1 MTVQTDSPKAL
12 EILDTAKR
20 LFWKHGIRRVS
31 VEEICREAGASK
43 MTFYRSFPNK
53 IELAK
58 AMLQRLFDE
67 SMEEYRAIMEEDIP
81 FEEKVKK
88 QLLLKFKGT
97 EGISAELVRDI
108 YSNQE
113 WGLREYM
120 EQRTEEALRG
130 IMNDYAQAQ
139 QKGWI
144 RKDIRLAFMLYIFH
158 KMPEWVSDEQ
168 LLASYADTQDLIME
182 ITRFFFYG
190 VLPHELKGD
199 ER

>member
-1 MTVQTDSPKAL
+1 MTAQPDSSKSL
-12 EILDTAKR
+12 DILNTAR
-20 LFWKHGIRRVS
+20 QLFWKHGIRRVS

-58 AMLQRLFDE
+58 AMLQKMFDE
-67 SMEEYRAIMEEDIP
+67 SMNEYSAIMALDIP
-81 FEEKVKK
+81 FEEKVQKE
-88 QLLLKFKGT
+88 LLLKFKGAR
-97 EGISAELVRDI
+97 GISAELVRDI

-120 EQRTEEALRG
+120 ERRTEEALKV
-130 IMNDYAQAQ
+130 IMNDFAQAQ

-144 RKDIRLAFMLYIFH
+144 RQDLRLDFILFLFH
-158 KMPEWVSDEQ
+158 RMQDWITNEQ
-168 LLASYADTQDLIME
+168 LLASYPDTQDLIME
-182 ITRFFFYG
+182 ITNFFFYG
-190 VLPHELKGD
+190 IMPHESKGH

>member
-1 MTVQTDSPKAL
+1 MTAQPDSSKSL
-12 EILDTAKR
+12 DILNTAR
-20 LFWKHGIRRVS
+20 QLFWKHGIRRVS

-58 AMLQRLFDE
+58 AMLQKMFDE
-67 SMEEYRAIMEEDIP
+67 SMKEYSAIMALDIP
-81 FEEKVKK
+81 FEEKVQK
-88 QLLLKFKGT
+88 QLLLKFKGAR
-97 EGISAELVRDI
+97 GISAELVRDI

-120 EQRTEEALRG
+120 ERRTEEALKV
-130 IMNDYAQAQ
+130 IMNDFAQAQ

-144 RKDIRLAFMLYIFH
+144 RQDLRLDFILFLFH
-158 KMPEWVSDEQ
+158 RMQDWITNEQ
-168 LLASYADTQDLIME
+168 LLASYPDTQDLIME
-182 ITRFFFYG
+182 ITNFFFYG
-190 VLPHELKGD
+190 IMPHESKGH

>member
-1 MTVQTDSPKAL
+1 MTAQPDSPKYL
-12 EILDTAKR
+12 DILNAARR
-20 LFWKHGIRRVS
+20 LFWKHGVRRVS

-43 MTFYRSFPNK
+43 MTFYRFFSNK

-58 AMLQRLFDE
+58 AMLQQVFDE
-67 SMEEYRAIMEEDIP
+67 SMAEYSAIMAQDIP
-81 FEEKVKK
+81 FEEKVQQ

-97 EGISAELVRDI
+97 QGISAELVRDI

-120 EQRTEEALRG
+120 EQRTEEALRV
-130 IMNDYAQAQ
+130 IMHDYIEAQK
-139 QKGWI
+139 KGWI
-144 RKDIRLAFMLYIFH
+144 RKDIRPGFILYLFH
-158 KMPEWVSDEQ
+158 RMQDWVTDEQ

-182 ITRFFFYG
+182 ATRFFFYG
-190 VLPHELKGD
+190 ILPHEQKGH

>member
-1 MTVQTDSPKAL
+1 MTAQPDSSKSL
-12 EILDTAKR
+12 DILNTAR
-20 LFWKHGIRRVS
+20 QLFWKHGIRRVS

-58 AMLQRLFDE
+58 AMLQKMFDE
-67 SMEEYRAIMEEDIP
+67 SMNEYSAIMALDIP
-81 FEEKVKK
+81 FEEKVQK
-88 QLLLKFKGT
+88 QLLLKFKGAR
-97 EGISAELVRDI
+97 GISAELVRDI

-120 EQRTEEALRG
+120 ERRTEEALKV
-130 IMNDYAQAQ
+130 IMNDFAQAQ

-144 RKDIRLAFMLYIFH
+144 RQDLRLDFILFLLHRMQDWITN
-158 KMPEWVSDEQ
+158 EQ
-168 LLASYADTQDLIME
+168 LLASYPDTQDLIME
-182 ITRFFFYG
+182 ITNFFFYG
-190 VLPHELKGD
+190 IMPHESKGH